1 MEERFQNV
9 TRWLLF
15 GSCDFDFLDE
25 SLLPDLCTEA
35 GNPLKVGAMSYDAVI
50 IPGCETL
57 RSTTIERLKTF
68 ARAGGKLILMGE
80 APTMT
85 DAVPS
90 NDGAELAAL
99 SSQIVFEKRRFWKR
113 LSRIAH
119 CAWKMRREA

>member
-1 MEERFQNV
+1 M

-50 IPGCETL
+50 IPSCETL
-57 RSTTIERLKTF
+57 RSTTVERLKTF

-99 SSQIVFEKRRFWKR
+99 SRRIVFEKAA
-113 LSRIAH
+113 LL
-119 CAWKMRREA
+119 EAVEPYRTLQPGK

>member
-1 MEERFQNV
+1 MTRGKAAVRVRRHPSIESYWLHWGPESQTGSIRGQMEERFQNV

-57 RSTTIERLKTF
+57 RSTTIERLKTLQE
-68 ARAGGKLILMGE
+68 RA
-80 APTMT
+80 
-85 DAVPS
+85 VS
-90 NDGAELAAL
+90 
-99 SSQIVFEKRRFWKR
+99 
-113 LSRIAH
+113 
-119 CAWKMRREA
+119 